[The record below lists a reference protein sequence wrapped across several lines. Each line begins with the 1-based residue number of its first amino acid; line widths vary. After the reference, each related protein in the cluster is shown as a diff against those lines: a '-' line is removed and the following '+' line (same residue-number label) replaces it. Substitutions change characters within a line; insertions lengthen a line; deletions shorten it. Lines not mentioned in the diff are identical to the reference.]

1 MRSSVLILLGF
12 SFYFWLVNCNYTSVN
27 IRAENI
33 LLYILGQ
40 FQSLGYVNIEKKHLT
55 DAIWKILG
63 GDLNHFNTHCVKA
76 LLETKKG
83 PDDIWTNEDGLSE
96 SPEQILYHIIFI
108 CKELEDWKRMCTSD
122 DNFSLVDLINS
133 DIHYAVMIIGEDKG
147 ISSNLPLEY
156 FCEVAAR
163 LSKEPLYS
171 YNSFCV
177 NLLLKLHFPGKSGEN
192 ILLDLSEIISICSA
206 TNLWSEI
213 CFSEHSDFIQSL
225 PEELQ
230 LFVSAIYTQIKN
242 SEESFSQSS
251 QEAEDYQNVKPVDF
265 CEIAVRMNNKVNIG
279 SYFNT
284 LCMIELTTPLKLSG
298 SKLHWNPTPQQVIN
312 LCINNPLWESCPSLG
327 YDEPP
332 SLINIETPS
341 SSKIVISTVD
351 TRSLLSSAIL
361 KTVHTLPLT
370 HFSSNFYQYANIKD
384 ICHIS
389 EKIQLE
395 SHDASKGTIPSDIS
409 PLTMGHYFNAICWR
423 KLSTYPLVLKTKV
436 GVIVQPLKSSE
447 SIFVCNSA
455 VSFWYPYCDFE
466 DINKGQHFISEVEV
480 LAQELQIKSQDFY
493 KLPHGSFCNI
503 ARQTITTLDS
513 FGGLDGH
520 MEMDEN
526 DSLSWILHN
535 IPSTSSNYGVYA
547 SKVSNALFNRE
558 CVRELI
564 GNRLQRE
571 EIPLNIAIE
580 ICGSSLRWKQCYD
593 KGIFSK
599 LVTEFVA
606 SEFYYAALAEE
617 IYPKLNWNHFCL
629 AAHEIVPEAYSTL
642 NIIPNFPYFNH
653 KCVEKFM
660 DIQNNRLDLLYETLK
675 ESEQSQI
682 NNSPNLIK
690 MCVHSYFWRKI
701 CNSDNFHVDLLA
713 NSLLYGSHQYEHM
726 QGLSESIFCKA
737 AYKLSSSNPLHFTG
751 ECMKVLMDIGSMI
764 STEVAESACSASHRN
779 LVCLGYSTEYTS
791 IAQNLFSAIL
801 QFKKV
806 ESLAPFSEFCKVA
819 YAISTDLEL
828 KESTAYFP
836 AICAKYLKSR
846 KFISS
851 LIEASI
857 ACNRILTFETTCA
870 DHYVVE
876 LLASEFFKQSRNIES
891 LKRWEYQYFCP
902 VARKL
907 WSMFTEKE
915 VYLKRFNSFCVST
928 VRAVIASPTHKIR
941 IDDAID
947 LCNGSIGFQIICPKI
962 NNPDIQ
968 HMASDLLIGVSSV
981 MNLDFEDSESK
992 EQICVIT
999 NNIHR
1004 NSISYIPIA
1013 RDDIRQYVKYP
1024 YFLNACVEE
1033 LLYGDIYDN
1042 DSKLKISAEK
1052 AASICL
1058 YYTRVSTI
1066 CKEHNPLISTLAVG
1080 LHSEISL
1087 IPEYSTIKA
1096 EDLCNYAAFLFP
1108 HNTLTYLDVCKNS
1121 LNKIH
1126 EWIPAIK
1133 PRKHQ
1138 ITQYKKVKICSKP
1151 YIWPKCIS
1159 KLELLRVI
1167 RNMQLEK
1174 IAIKFQS
1181 VLSDNNID
1189 FWNFNKYCDMA
1200 EQIVK
1205 FGSANNFL
1213 NCKEQLEKL
1222 QVVDTILPKNRTT
1235 NEEKPQLIYFNISS
1249 NLITKM
1255 CLSHHLNSFCS
1266 NSYDPEL
1273 AIYLANSF
1281 YSTSLKYLNVPSMKI
1296 SDFCLPSELIIRK
1309 DTILDMMRVCPYAYM
1324 QVSNLEHWPSILLT
1338 PELAVTVCSEIQLWN
1353 FECLSKN
1360 LDTGIT
1366 ADLSDALKNIAIEI
1380 FFIRHKYCKLVT
1392 PEWNCNLATIFILL
1406 GVKNK
1411 FFSKYC
1417 PRLIF
1422 YDLVNCGDYPDKSS
1436 YIYEAKSSQY
1446 EFIYKLTNRKYKES
1460 SRNKEVEVLIRRS
1473 NEICAEIQE
1482 KLKVLYIKSHNG
1494 GKKITFKNRFIS
1506 NYMYYKDTILRN
1518 FVDPIVPSSS
1528 RKGIGDKAYLKILKE
1543 REDRINLKK
1552 KLKIITKAKGFIELD
1567 DHLLESYQPKSVDE
1581 KLVKK
1586 YYANYPEDSLDSPL
1600 SGPLIY
1606 EAPQLDWQLLEKSI
1620 KRVSYNLLGFEF
1632 NVSDPKSGG
1641 LAELIYQWGYLPQGT
1656 IQGAQ
1661 YIYRVARYINKF
1673 MINSK
1678 TAYILWKDI
1687 LIDMNHSIIPKWR
1700 DIWDEEVKQLKPAD
1714 NHPIPSCD
1722 SVSSSNILKQLGMN
1736 NKKISIQD
1744 SSRIDIFAAQ
1754 LTEAAHELKISDVQ
1768 FKDSCLVGL
1777 ILFHMMQYSRTSSFN
1792 YQCVKWVKEIGYLN
1806 SKGNNLDRNLTS
1818 TSTSLVY
1825 HLTKGVRIGIPTEIA
1840 RKMCS
1845 STSRWMS
1852 CKVDIP
1858 IDEKLKI
1865 DMLATELLK
1874 LSRIQGLEFRD
1885 MCEVAIPVANAPDF
1899 NDRCPILLKSV
1910 LADYK
1915 RAVHICKSTSFWKS
1929 CPQSRNIS
1937 DLKLREHLDNLSL
1950 ELTLGL
1956 QEVYPDIF
1964 SFDEVCELSEKF
1976 VASEYFK
1983 QDCVKYVKEF
1993 IFINRI
1999 SKPTLG
2005 VYIGDRSAGQIHMTA
2020 VAIALC
2026 CDTLRWQQVTCEVDE
2041 ENKHLSLIERQWAD
2055 VVSEEIYRELYERRK
2070 KNPIIGL
2077 YFKDKKRDEL
2087 LSKYM
2092 EASKYERPEFSFIKL
2107 PSPIIYQDVCKQ
2119 VFGITKTKY
2128 FNIDCIRIVGDIFQ
2142 VKLSELKD
2150 QLSIPSNGE
2159 PLSPLN
2165 TNLLPGIPDI
2175 NTIESICRGNQFWE
2189 SCFNPNNPIE
2199 LIEQTDITKDIMK
2212 VTDIVAND
2220 LVVSILQLSSHE
2232 VPIIDTGDLDY
2243 TSSTSYSIHKIAMDT
2258 LRSLRYTDL
2267 CNLSLLYA
2275 RNILRYMSM
2284 KALVE
2289 YKLYIES
2296 TLAKNFAEL
2305 ILKKMFPNRRKEVD
2319 MGMDIYEGSLQEMN
2333 DLISFDR
2340 YMSRRVEQLPKVT
2353 PFIFTESYDY
2363 IYYLDNIEEVSF
2375 RYNISNL
2382 ISKCKDDSKEIYHKS
2397 DYCTIYESD
2406 YLYIY
2411 PSKGLK
2417 LSSITP
2423 ISPSYKENFE
2433 SNCEKSDLNIKVGS
2447 NIMNKIT
2454 DFQLLNPK
2462 KFHKAIKFKITR
2474 DIFADSGNLK
2484 NKQLVKSWIKE
2495 VEREFYYKQGLTIAT
2510 EEWMEREEFEA
2521 QRKKVSDL
2529 KDYQESSDVQ
2539 DDEIQSYTSSE
2550 PIKFEIPN
2558 KEKRIPSLFTVLF
2571 SQKAR
2576 KERKEAIMFNKGLYR
2591 ARLHYFLQKKRI
2603 LERKKLRDEAEK
2615 SKKMIIDFKNN
2626 NITPKGP
2633 LVNRYVDI
2641 TSLYSIQERSAATAI
2656 SHLICY
2662 NQIASDMLES
2672 LDIPN

>member
-1 MRSSVLILLGF
+1 MKSFVLILLGF
-12 SFYFWLVNCNYTSVN
+12 SFCFWLVNCNDISVN
-27 IRAENI
+27 TRAENMLI
-33 LLYILGQ
+33 YILGQ
-40 FQSLGYVNIEKKHLT
+40 FQSLGYVNMEKKYLT
-55 DAIWKILG
+55 DAIWKIFG

-76 LLETKKG
+76 LLEIKKG
-83 PDDIWTNEDGLSE
+83 PDDIWINEDGLSE
-96 SPEQILYHIIFI
+96 FPEQILHHIIFI
-108 CKELEDWKRMCTSD
+108 CKELEDWKRLCTSD
-122 DNFSLVDLINS
+122 GDFSLVDLIAN

-156 FCEVAAR
+156 FCEAAVQ
-163 LSKEPLYS
+163 LSKESLYS
-171 YNSFCV
+171 YNNFCV
-177 NLLLKLHFPGKSGEN
+177 NLLLKLHFPSKSGED
-192 ILLDLSEIISICSA
+192 ILLDLNEIISICSA
-206 TNLWSEI
+206 TNSWSEI

-230 LFVSAIYTQIKN
+230 LFVSAIYTQVKD
-242 SEESFSQSS
+242 SEESFSQSI
-251 QEAEDYQNVKPVDF
+251 QETEDYQNVKPVDF
-265 CEIAVRMNNKVNIG
+265 CEIAVRMNNKVSIS

-284 LCMIELTTPLKLSG
+284 LCMIELTTPLKLSD
-298 SKLHWNPTPQQVIN
+298 SKLDWNPTPQQVIN

-423 KLSTYPLVLKTKV
+423 KLSIYPLVLKTKM
-436 GVIVQPLKSSE
+436 GVIVHPLKSSE
-447 SIFVCNSA
+447 SVFVCNSA
-455 VSFWYPYCDFE
+455 ISFWYSYCNFE
-466 DINKGQHFISEVEV
+466 DIGKDQHFISEIEV

-503 ARQTITTLDS
+503 ARQIITTLDS

-520 MEMDEN
+520 VEIDEN

-547 SKVSNALFNRE
+547 SKVSNTFFNRE

-564 GNRLQRE
+564 ENKLQRE

-606 SEFYYAALAEE
+606 SEFYYAAFAEK

-629 AAHEIVPEAYSTL
+629 VAHEIVPEAYSTL

-660 DIQNNRLDLLYETLK
+660 DIQNNSLDLLYETLK
-675 ESEQSQI
+675 ESKQSQI
-682 NNSPNLIK
+682 DNNPNLIK
-690 MCVHSYFWRKI
+690 MCVHNYFWRKI
-701 CNSDNFHVDLLA
+701 CNNDNFHVDLLA

-764 STEVAESACSASHRN
+764 SAEVAESACSASHRN

-801 QFKKV
+801 QFKTV

-819 YAISTDLEL
+819 HAISTDLEF

-846 KFISS
+846 KFVSS

-857 ACNRILTFETTCA
+857 ACSRILTFETACA

-907 WSMFTEKE
+907 WSIFTEKE
-915 VYLKRFNSFCVST
+915 VYLKRFNSYCVST
-928 VRAVIASPTHKIR
+928 VRAVISSPTHKIR

-947 LCNGSIGFQIICPKI
+947 LCNGSIGFQIICPDI
-962 NNPDIQ
+962 NNVDIQ
-968 HMASDLLIGVSSV
+968 HMVSDLLIGVSSA
-981 MNLDFEDSESK
+981 MNLDFEDAKSK
-992 EQICVIT
+992 EQICVIA
-999 NNIHR
+999 NNIHK
-1004 NSISYIPIA
+1004 NSINYIPIA
-1013 RDDIRQYVKYP
+1013 REDIRQYVKYP

-1033 LLYGDIYDN
+1033 LLYGDIYYN

-1066 CKEHNPLISTLAVG
+1066 CKEHNPLISTLAAG

-1087 IPEYSTIKA
+1087 ISEYSTIKA
-1096 EDLCNYAAFLFP
+1096 EDLCNYAAFLFT
-1108 HNTLTYLDVCKNS
+1108 HNKLTYLDVCQNS
-1121 LNKIH
+1121 LDKIH

-1133 PRKHQ
+1133 PKKHQ

-1159 KLELLRVI
+1159 KLELLKVI

-1174 IAIKFQS
+1174 IAIQFQNM
-1181 VLSDNNID
+1181 LSDNKID

-1200 EQIVK
+1200 EEIVK
-1205 FGSANNFL
+1205 FGSVNNFL
-1213 NCKEQLEKL
+1213 NCKHQLEKL
-1222 QVVDTILPKNRTT
+1222 QVVDIIKHMELNKKKSR
-1235 NEEKPQLIYFNISS
+1235 LIYFGIN
-1249 NLITKM
+1249 NDLITKM
-1255 CLSHHLNSFCS
+1255 CLSQHFNSLCS
-1266 NSYDPEL
+1266 NSYYPE
-1273 AIYLANSF
+1273 ITTYLANSF
-1281 YSTSLKYLNVPSMKI
+1281 YSTSLKYLNVPNMKI

-1338 PELAVTVCSEIQLWN
+1338 PELAVTICSEIQLWN
-1353 FECLSKN
+1353 FECLPKN
-1360 LDTGIT
+1360 LDDGVT
-1366 ADLSDALKNIAIEI
+1366 ADLSNALKNIAIEI
-1380 FFIRHKYCKLVT
+1380 FFTRHKYCKLIT
-1392 PEWNCNLATIFILL
+1392 PESSCKLATVFILL

-1417 PRLIF
+1417 PNIIF
-1422 YDLVNCGDYPDKSS
+1422 YDLVDCGDYPDKSS
-1436 YIYEAKSSQY
+1436 YIYKVKSNQY
-1446 EFIYKLTNRKYKES
+1446 EFIYKSNNWKYKKS
-1460 SRNKEVEVLIRRS
+1460 SKDKEIKDKEIEMLMRRS

-1482 KLKVLYIKSHNG
+1482 KLKALYIKSHNN

-1506 NYMYYKDTILRN
+1506 NYMYYKDMILRN
-1518 FVDPIVPSSS
+1518 FVDPVIPLSS
-1528 RKGIGDKAYLKILKE
+1528 RKGMGDKAYLKIFKE
-1543 REDRINLKK
+1543 REDRVNLKK
-1552 KLKIITKAKGFIELD
+1552 KLKIIAKAKGFIELD

-1586 YYANYPEDSLDSPL
+1586 YYANYPEDSLDSLL
-1600 SGPLIY
+1600 SEPLIY
-1606 EAPQLDWQLLEKSI
+1606 ETPQLDWQLLEKSI
-1620 KRVSYNLLGFEF
+1620 KKVSYKLLGFEF
-1632 NVSDPKSGG
+1632 NVSDPKNGG

-1678 TAYILWKDI
+1678 TAYVLWKDI

-1722 SVSSSNILKQLGMN
+1722 SVRSSSILKQLGMN

-1768 FKDSCLVGL
+1768 FKDSCLVGV

-1792 YQCVKWVKEIGYLN
+1792 HQCIKWVKEIGYLN
-1806 SKGNNLDRNLTS
+1806 SKGNNLDRNLPN

-1825 HLTKGVRIGIPTEIA
+1825 HLTKGLRIGIPTEIA

-1929 CPQSRNIS
+1929 CPQSRNIN
-1937 DLKLREHLDNLSL
+1937 DLKLREHLDTLSL

-1983 QDCVKYVKEF
+1983 QDCVKYIKKF

-2005 VYIGDRSAGQIHMTA
+2005 VYTGDRSAGQIHMTA

-2070 KNPIIGL
+2070 QNPIIGL

-2087 LSKYM
+2087 LNKYM
-2092 EASKYERPEFSFIKL
+2092 EASEYERPKFSFIKL
-2107 PSPIIYQDVCKQ
+2107 PSPITYQDVCKQ

-2128 FNIDCIRIVGDIFQ
+2128 FNIDCIKIVGDIFQ

-2150 QLSIPSNGE
+2150 QLFIPSNGE
-2159 PLSPLN
+2159 LLSPFN
-2165 TNLLPGIPDI
+2165 TNLLPGVPDI

-2189 SCFNPNNPIE
+2189 SCFNPNNPIQF
-2199 LIEQTDITKDIMK
+2199 IEQTYITKDIMK
-2212 VTDIVAND
+2212 ITDIVAND
-2220 LVVSILQLSSHE
+2220 LVVSILQLSNNDI
-2232 VPIIDTGDLDY
+2232 PIIDTGDLDY

-2258 LRSLRYTDL
+2258 LRSLKYTDL
-2267 CNLSLLYA
+2267 CNLSLLHA
-2275 RNILRYMSM
+2275 QNIFNHAPI
-2284 KALVE
+2284 KVFPE
-2289 YKLYIES
+2289 HKLSIES
-2296 TLAKNFAEL
+2296 TLAKYFAKL
-2305 ILKKMFPNRRKEVD
+2305 ILEKMFPNRKKEVN
-2319 MGMDIYEGSLQEMN
+2319 MGMDIYEDPPQEMN

-2340 YMSRRVEQLPKVT
+2340 YISRRMEQLPKDT
-2353 PFIFTESYDY
+2353 PSIFIEVYNY
-2363 IYYLDNIEEVSF
+2363 IYYLENKGNKT
-2375 RYNISNL
+2375 RHY
-2382 ISKCKDDSKEIYHKS
+2382 KDTNSKEIYHKS
-2397 DYCTIYESD
+2397 DYCKIYN
-2406 YLYIY
+2406 YNYPYIHL
-2411 PSKGLK
+2411 SEGLK
-2417 LSSITP
+2417 LLTNMP
-2423 ISPSYKENFE
+2423 ISYSHKENFQ
-2433 SNCEKSDLNIKVGS
+2433 NNNNKKLDLTTKIGF
-2447 NIMNKIT
+2447 IILMTRIT

-2462 KFHKAIKFKITR
+2462 KFHKAIKFKVTR
-2474 DIFADSGNLK
+2474 NILADPKNLK
-2484 NKQLVKSWIKE
+2484 NKKLVKLWIKE

-2510 EEWMEREEFEA
+2510 EEWMEREEFET
-2521 QRKKVSDL
+2521 QRKETDDF
-2529 KDYQESSDVQ
+2529 KDDQKSNEVQ
-2539 DDEIQSYTSSE
+2539 DDEIQDYKNNE
-2550 PIKFEIPN
+2550 LVKFEIPN
-2558 KEKRIPSLFTVLF
+2558 KEKRVPSLFTVLF
-2571 SQKAR
+2571 CQKAR

-2626 NITPKGP
+2626 NITMKEPPVHK
-2633 LVNRYVDI
+2633 YIDT

-2672 LDIPN
+2672 SDISN